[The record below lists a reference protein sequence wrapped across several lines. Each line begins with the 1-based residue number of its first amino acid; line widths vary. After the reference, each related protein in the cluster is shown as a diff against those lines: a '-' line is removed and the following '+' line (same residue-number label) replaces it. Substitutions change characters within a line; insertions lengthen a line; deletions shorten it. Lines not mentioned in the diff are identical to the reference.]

1 MKAFKEIGFR
11 RVLRFGT
18 YTIAMGVMQWL
29 LFPQLRTPFLQLLG
43 AQIGKDT
50 IIHDIRFFNH
60 YRSGFSA
67 FQTGNECFIGHDCL
81 LDLADQIIL
90 EDQVTLAERVTV
102 LTHTN
107 VGYSDHPLQN
117 YFPSFTRPVI
127 FRQGSFVGA
136 SATVLPGVEIGTQA
150 FVAAGAVVT
159 KDVPPHTVA
168 AGVPAQ
174 VTRTLESKVNEA
186 DPR

>member
-1 MKAFKEIGFR
+1 MKAFQEIGFR

-18 YTIAMGVMQWL
+18 YTIAMAFMKWL
-29 LFPQLRTPFLQLLG
+29 LFPQLRTPYLKLLG
-43 AQIGKDT
+43 AKIGAGT

-60 YRSGFSA
+60 YRGGFSA
-67 FQTGNECFIGHDCL
+67 FQTGKECFIGHDCL

-107 VGYSDHPLQN
+107 VGYSNHPLQEH
-117 YFPSFTRPVI
+117 FPSFTRPVI

-136 SATVLPGVEIGTQA
+136 SVTILPGVEIGSQA

-159 KDVPPHTVA
+159 KDVPQHTIV

-174 VTRTLESKVNEA
+174 VVRTLESKEA
-186 DPR
+186 